1 MFNIAVMSNPEK
13 FQPDRYLKEYTEN
26 VKLDSQI
33 SKRVLVVDDDD
44 ILREF
49 LDQALT
55 AINIEARSVSNAYD
69 ALDLL
74 INEKFELVLTDI
86 QMPGMDGWELATNIK
101 KSSPEIPVILMT
113 GMQMEQVKKI
123 KNNSYDFILHKP
135 FSLKELEAT
144 VTNYLSKGAQSRL
157 L

>member
-1 MFNIAVMSNPEK
+1 MFNIAGISNSDK
-13 FQPDRYLKEYTEN
+13 FQSDRYLKEYTESE
-26 VKLDSQI
+26 KLDSQI

-55 AINIEARSVSNAYD
+55 AVNIKVKSVNNAYD

-74 INEKFELVLTDI
+74 SNERFELVITDI

-101 KSSPEIPVILMT
+101 KSSPETPVILMT

-123 KNNSYDFILHKP
+123 KNSSYDFILYKP
-135 FSLKELEAT
+135 FSLKQLETT
-144 VTNYLSKGAQSRL
+144 VTKYLTKGD
-157 L
+157 